1 MYIGQFPPE
10 NNKKKTFFKNL
21 TIFEFSIIHSV
32 DPPSPHPCLRRKKSM
47 RNLMLSNALG
57 NMQSYQ
63 EHLKTTVYIKIGGQT
78 ERIIEDS
85 KIENAS

>member
-1 MYIGQFPPE
+1 
-10 NNKKKTFFKNL
+10 
-21 TIFEFSIIHSV
+21 
-32 DPPSPHPCLRRKKSM
+32 M

-78 ERIIEDS
+78 ERIIGDS
-85 KIENAS
+85 KIENTSYFTSTVIAQKKKANIKEAARWKYHKLSKVKVAQT

>member
-1 MYIGQFPPE
+1 
-10 NNKKKTFFKNL
+10 
-21 TIFEFSIIHSV
+21 
-32 DPPSPHPCLRRKKSM
+32 M

-78 ERIIEDS
+78 ERIIGDS
-85 KIENAS
+85 KIENRANLPLLLHKRKKENIKEAARWKYHKLSKVKVAQT

>member
-10 NNKKKTFFKNL
+10 NKKKTFFTNL

-32 DPPSPHPCLRRKKSM
+32 DPPPPPASAKKKSM

-78 ERIIEDS
+78 ERIIGDS
-85 KIENAS
+85 KIENTS

>member
-1 MYIGQFPPE
+1 
-10 NNKKKTFFKNL
+10 
-21 TIFEFSIIHSV
+21 
-32 DPPSPHPCLRRKKSM
+32 M

-78 ERIIEDS
+78 ERIIGDS
-85 KIENAS
+85 KIENTSYFTSTVIAQKKKSKHQRSSALEISLTLKSESCSNLIVLKYFV